1 MSHFFESEVPP
12 APTPRRRHRYKG
24 VLAVLIALV
33 VLGGGGWFA
42 IRGVSSALAAPD
54 YAPSTAADPVT
65 VKVPEGSTLTDIG
78 TILADAGVVESDK
91 AFVRAAKANSDAT
104 SIQAG
109 SYQLPTHIPG
119 AEAVTTMLDPAS
131 RVQRRVTLREGLTLE
146 KQLDAIAEQSGLPRA
161 DFEKLADKPDG
172 LGLPKYAKGLEG
184 YLFPDTYDFEDDA
197 TAKDILTTMVKQYV
211 KVADEVG
218 LEKAA
223 GTLDRSPADLV
234 TVASII
240 EAEVFNDADRPKVA
254 RVLYNR
260 LDQGMKLQLDTT
272 VKYANGLDG
281 KVTTTD
287 QERAKDSPYN
297 TYLHEGLPPGPI
309 GAPGKAA
316 LDAAAH
322 PADGDWLYF
331 VAVNLET
338 GETKFASTFEEHQQ
352 YVSEFQAWCQANKDK
367 GLC

>member
-12 APTPRRRHRYKG
+12 APTPHRRNPIKG

-42 IRGVSSALAAPD
+42 VRGISSVLAAPD
-54 YAPSTAADPVT
+54 FPPSTAADPVT
-65 VKVPEGSTLTDIG
+65 VKVPSGSTLTDIG
-78 TILADAGVVESDK
+78 TILTDAGVVESDR
-91 AFVRAAKANSDAT
+91 AFIRAARTNPDST

-109 SYQLPTHIPG
+109 SYQLPTHIPA
-119 AEAVTTMLDPAS
+119 AEAVTTMLGPDS
-131 RVQRRVTLREGLTLE
+131 LVRRRVTLREGLTLE
-146 KQLDAIAEQSGLPRA
+146 QQLDAIAEQSGLPRE
-161 DFEKLADKPDG
+161 DFDKLADKPDG
-172 LGLPKYAKGLEG
+172 LGLPSYAEGLEG

-197 TAKDILTTMVKQYV
+197 TAEDILSTMVK
-211 KVADEVG
+211 KFTAVAGDVG

-287 QERAKDSPYN
+287 EERAKDSPYN

-309 GAPGKAA
+309 GAPGRAA

-338 GETKFASTFEEHQQ
+338 GETKFAGTFEEHQQ
-352 YVSEFQAWCQANKDK
+352 YVAEFQSWCQANRDK